1 MPPFFMAVNIP
12 QGWVTDQALVPE
24 DPVDLY
30 DQDRPRY
37 SYAWPQDH
45 APTGGAAL
53 VVLWTSGSGY
63 PDGSYTGVATTG
75 GHGTG
80 AVLSITVAGGT
91 VTDAA
96 VTTQGSGYK
105 WNDKLNIGQLGGA
118 GAGMQFVVDAVG

>member
-30 DQDRPRY
+30 DQDRPY
-37 SYAWPQDH
+37 YTLAWPQGH
-45 APTGGAAL
+45 APTGGAVI
-53 VVLWTSGSGY
+53 VVLWTSGSNY

-80 AVLSITVAGGT
+80 AVLSVTVAGGK

-96 VTTQGSGYK
+96 VTTQGSNYR
-105 WNDKLNIGQLGGA
+105 WNDKLTVGQLGGA
-118 GAGMQFVVDAVG
+118 GEGMQFVVDAVG

>member
-1 MPPFFMAVNIP
+1 MAVNIP

-30 DQDRPRY
+30 DQDRPFY
-37 SYAWPQDH
+37 TVAWPQGH
-45 APTGGAAL
+45 APTGGAVIA
-53 VVLWTSGSGY
+53 VVWTDGSNY

-80 AVLSITVAGGT
+80 AVMSITVANGAVTSGT
-91 VTDAA
+91 VTS
-96 VTTQGSGYK
+96 VGSGYK

-118 GAGMQFVVDAVG
+118 GEGMQFVVVGTSA